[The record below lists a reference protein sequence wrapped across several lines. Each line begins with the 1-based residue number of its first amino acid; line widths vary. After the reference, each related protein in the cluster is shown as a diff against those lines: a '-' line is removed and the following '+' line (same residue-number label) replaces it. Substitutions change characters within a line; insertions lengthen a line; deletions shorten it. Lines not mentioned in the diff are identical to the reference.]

1 MNEKVVSRYGV
12 YRDLS
17 QSPYEYE
24 SPYGDLFKFPSFKK
38 LEMYARDIQ
47 PELDRVKKCIE
58 RLHLEDY
65 LPGEIVQLM
74 YRSTYRALYRKI
86 VR

>member
-1 MNEKVVSRYGV
+1 MGEVKTTRGV
-12 YRDLS
+12 YKDLT
-17 QSPYEYE
+17 QSPYEYV
-24 SPYGDLFKFPSFKK
+24 SPYGDLFKFPSKKK

-47 PELDRVKKCIE
+47 PELDRVTKTLE

-65 LPGEIVQLM
+65 LHYNTIHSL
-74 YRSTYRALYRKI
+74 YRCTFKALYRKI